1 MLQAL
6 ELSQAT
12 RLINHGPVVMVSAKA
27 GGVENVMSAAW
38 ACALDYAPARVTVVL
53 DKGAFTRGLVEQSGW
68 FALQVPLAAQAE
80 TVLAVGSQSRKN
92 NPAKLADCGVE
103 LFYQAGF
110 DVPLV
115 QGCGAYLICRLLP
128 ELHNQQTYDLFIGEV
143 AAVWADDRVY
153 ANGRWLFDSVP
164 DELKTLHY
172 VGNGLFY
179 RTGKGLKVG

>member
-1 MLQAL
+1 
-6 ELSQAT
+6 
-12 RLINHGPVVMVSAKA
+12 
-27 GGVENVMSAAW
+27 MSTGYG
-38 ACALDYAPARVTVVL
+38 DSS
-53 DKGAFTRGLVEQSGW
+53 RGQRFS
-68 FALQVPLAAQAE
+68 PRD
-80 TVLAVGSQSRKN
+80 SNRMRS
-92 NPAKLADCGVE
+92 

-128 ELHNQQTYDLFIGEV
+128 EPHNQQTYDLFIGEV

-153 ANGRWLFDSVP
+153 ADGRWLFDSVP

>member
-53 DKGAFTRGLVEQSGW
+53 DKGA
-68 FALQVPLAAQAE
+68 AQAE

-128 ELHNQQTYDLFIGEV
+128 EPHNQQTYDLFIGEV

-153 ANGRWLFDSVP
+153 ADGRWLFDSVP

>member
-53 DKGAFTRGLVEQSGW
+53 DKGAFTRGLLEQSGW

-80 TVLAVGSQSRKN
+80 TVLAVGSQNRKN
-92 NPAKLADCGVE
+92 NPAKLGDCGVK
-103 LFYQAGF
+103 LFY
-110 DVPLV
+110 
-115 QGCGAYLICRLLP
+115 
-128 ELHNQQTYDLFIGEV
+128 
-143 AAVWADDRVY
+143 
-153 ANGRWLFDSVP
+153 
-164 DELKTLHY
+164 
-172 VGNGLFY
+172 
-179 RTGKGLKVG
+179 